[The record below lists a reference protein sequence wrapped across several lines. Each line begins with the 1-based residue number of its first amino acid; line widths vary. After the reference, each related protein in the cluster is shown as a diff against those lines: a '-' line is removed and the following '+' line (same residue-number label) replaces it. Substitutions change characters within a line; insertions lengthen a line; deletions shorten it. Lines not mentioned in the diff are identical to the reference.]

1 MDEVQEIRCTTIT
14 GLGNIMANYWLLL
27 SSDTINSFME
37 PMIKELFQ
45 AQHLAYFFNIGPKK
59 SRFPMLFFFKAYHY

>member
-37 PMIKELFQ
+37 PMIKELYQ
-45 AQHLAYFFNIGPKK
+45 AQYLAYYLILVKK
-59 SRFPMLFFFKAYHY
+59 KV